1 MMALSLFCL
10 NCKLQIVFC
19 YNCVNLKQGKSP
31 FAVVPDNQIN
41 ILLLPR
47 GHNMKRILL
56 GCLLAGSSVTAFAGA
71 AGSSECGWGQ
81 ILFEG
86 QSGKVSHILALT
98 TNASTGNN
106 TFGVTT
112 GTNGCSGSG
121 TISYGG
127 KSMVDV
133 SVLMDEFS
141 EDVARGDGE
150 VITAVAVSLGI
161 KPEDRAEFKEALH
174 ENYDKLFPSQDVT
187 TDEMLSAMWTVMEQD
202 ETLKPYVS

>member
-1 MMALSLFCL
+1 MDPSLFYW
-10 NCKLQIVFC
+10 NYKLQIVFW

-31 FAVVPDNQIN
+31 FAVIPDYLIN
-41 ILLLPR
+41 KFILPR

-71 AGSSECGWGQ
+71 AGGAECGWGQ
-81 ILFEG
+81 SLFEG
-86 QSGKVSHILALT
+86 QTGKPSHVLALT
-98 TNASTGNN
+98 TNATTGNN
-106 TFGVTT
+106 TFGVTS
-112 GTNGCSGSG
+112 GTNGCSSGG

-133 SVLMDEFS
+133 SALMNEFS

-161 KPEDRAEFKEALH
+161 KPEDRAEFKESLH
-174 ENYDKLFPSQDVT
+174 DNYDKLFPSEDVT
-187 TDEMLSAMWTVMEQD
+187 TDEMLSAMWTVMQED